1 MPVLHAPDQRAPF
14 PEPDRKYPA
23 FPYVPPEP
31 NEMPFK
37 DTSQASV
44 EGQGRVDMMLAVKET
59 RSGQGSE
66 KRWVYLLPAVF
77 VTYSLAYLDRAN
89 YGFGAA
95 AGMAATLHITGNQ
108 SSLLSGLF
116 FLGYFAFQLPA
127 AAIASK
133 KSVKRLVFG
142 ALLCWGTLAALTG
155 ILRHFWMLALDRLL
169 LGVAESCIFPAM
181 LLLLTRWFSRSE
193 RSQAN
198 TFLILGNPITVIWM
212 SAITGFLVQ
221 AVGWQ
226 RMFIVEGLPSLVWAF
241 VWLAAV
247 SDKPSDAAWMT
258 REAAEQLESRLAAE
272 QRFVPRISEFREA
285 VARPDVLL
293 LGLQY
298 FLWSVGVYGFVLW
311 LPTILRSGGSLSMA
325 NTGLYSACPYVAA
338 VAFMI
343 VISRLSDK
351 TLEHQRFVWTLLLAS
366 AFALFGSFIFAQ
378 KSFLIAFLCLILGG
392 GLMYAP
398 YGPFFALVPE
408 RVPQNVVAEVLA
420 FINSCGALGG
430 FFGSYFVGWLQSA
443 TGNARAG
450 YLLMSLCLAAA
461 AGVTTLVPT
470 NPGSQTMIAGELG

>member
-1 MPVLHAPDQRAPF
+1 
-14 PEPDRKYPA
+14 
-23 FPYVPPEP
+23 
-31 NEMPFK
+31 
-37 DTSQASV
+37 
-44 EGQGRVDMMLAVKET
+44 
-59 RSGQGSE
+59 
-66 KRWVYLLPAVF
+66 
-77 VTYSLAYLDRAN
+77 
-89 YGFGAA
+89 
-95 AGMAATLHITGNQ
+95 
-108 SSLLSGLF
+108 
-116 FLGYFAFQLPA
+116 
-127 AAIASK
+127 
-133 KSVKRLVFG
+133 
-142 ALLCWGTLAALTG
+142 
-155 ILRHFWMLALDRLL
+155 
-169 LGVAESCIFPAM
+169 
-181 LLLLTRWFSRSE
+181 
-193 RSQAN
+193 
-198 TFLILGNPITVIWM
+198 
-212 SAITGFLVQ
+212 
-221 AVGWQ
+221 
-226 RMFIVEGLPSLVWAF
+226 VWAF